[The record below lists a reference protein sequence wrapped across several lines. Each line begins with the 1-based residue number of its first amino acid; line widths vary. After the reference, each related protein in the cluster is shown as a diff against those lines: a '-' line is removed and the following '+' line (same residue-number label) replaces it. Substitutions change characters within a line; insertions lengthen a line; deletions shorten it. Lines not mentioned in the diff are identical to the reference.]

1 MKGSSRTIIA
11 AAMVAGLGIAGTA
24 AIAQQQAAA
33 PAQDVKSWHHEHHGM
48 LPSQRAEARLA
59 YIKTALGITPVQTAQ
74 WNAFADVV
82 RKQAKARDAKV
93 EEMRAKFEQHKD
105 DKDDSARPDVIARME
120 MREKML
126 TAATANMSEYIAA
139 LKPLYA
145 SLSDSQKEIAPQV
158 LGHHGHEGHG
168 DWHHMG
174 GR

>member
-11 AAMVAGLGIAGTA
+11 AAIVAGLGIAGTA

-33 PAQDVKSWHHEHHGM
+33 PAQDGKVSHHERHGM

-59 YIKTALGITPVQTAQ
+59 YIKTALQITPAQTAQ

-82 RKQAKARDAKV
+82 RKQAKARDAKI
-93 EEMRAKFEQHKD
+93 EEMRAKWEQRKEGD
-105 DKDDSARPDVIARME
+105 ARPDLIQRLE
-120 MREKML
+120 MRQQML
-126 TAATANMSEYIAA
+126 TAASANTGELLTA

-145 SLSDSQKEIAPQV
+145 SLSDSQKEIAPEL
-158 LGHHGHEGHG
+158 LGHHGHGE
-168 DWHHMG
+168 WHHGG

>member
-1 MKGSSRTIIA
+1 
-11 AAMVAGLGIAGTA
+11 MVAGLGIAGTA

-33 PAQDVKSWHHEHHGM
+33 PAQDGKGSHHEHYGM

-59 YIKTALGITPVQTAQ
+59 YIKTALQITPAQTAQ
-74 WNAFADVV
+74 WNAFADVM

-105 DKDDSARPDVIARME
+105 GKDDGARPDLIQHME

-145 SLSDSQKEIAPQV
+145 SLSDSQKEIVPQV
-158 LGHHGHEGHG
+158 LGHHGHDGQ
-168 DWHHMG
+168 G
-174 GR
+174 G

>member
-1 MKGSSRTIIA
+1 
-11 AAMVAGLGIAGTA
+11 MVAGLGIAGTA

-33 PAQDVKSWHHEHHGM
+33 PSQDGKDGKGWHHEHHGM

-59 YIKTALGITPVQTAQ
+59 YIKTALQITPAQTAQ

-82 RKQAKARDAKV
+82 RKQAKERDAKV
-93 EEMRAKFEQHKD
+93 EEMRAKFEQRKEGD
-105 DKDDSARPDVIARME
+105 ARPDLIARME
-120 MREKML
+120 MRQKML
-126 TAATANMSEYIAA
+126 NAASANVGEYLTA

-158 LGHHGHEGHG
+158 LGHHGHG
-168 DWHHMG
+168 DWHHQG

>member
-11 AAMVAGLGIAGTA
+11 AAMVAGLGVAGTA

-33 PAQDVKSWHHEHHGM
+33 RDKDGKGWEHTHM

-59 YIKTALGITPVQTAQ
+59 YIKTALQITPAQTAQ

-82 RKQAKARDAKV
+82 RKQAKERDAKV
-93 EEMRAKFEQHKD
+93 AEMRAKWEQRKEGD
-105 DKDDSARPDVIARME
+105 ARPDLME
-120 MREKML
+120 RLELRQKML
-126 TAATANMSEYIAA
+126 STAATNTGELLTA

-145 SLSDSQKEIAPQV
+145 SFSDSQKEIASEV
-158 LGHHGHEGHG
+158 LRRHGRGGWMHG
-168 DWHHMG
+168 G